1 VPDSHWPDP
10 NVLNPSWPNP
20 SRSSQANLPGVALA
34 AGAAGSSAAAHTLL
48 ARALPAEPGVW
59 DELRQSDH
67 QLRPAWQQFAQ
78 HLPLPT
84 SAAGVAEELGQRQ
97 RQVHQRIRQDGVTHN
112 VFADLPAD
120 ASGVPSSANK
130 SSLDAIT
137 AARPWSLELLPHLVE
152 APDWAQIEA
161 GVVQRAAL
169 LELMLADLYGPQT
182 LLSRGLLPPALLHR
196 HPGWL
201 PQLQGVAPAAGV
213 RLYIVAFDLARGP
226 SGGWHLVSQRTQGPS
241 GLGYVL
247 HNRLLIARQFA
258 DAFGGLRVQRIAPAY
273 RRLLSTLQAKA
284 ATVVQPGQGAPRVV
298 LLTPGPYS
306 ETYFEHAYLARY
318 LGLPLVEG
326 GDLTVRGDHLFL
338 KTIQG
343 LEPVHGVMRRLDD
356 DWCDPLELRPDSTLG
371 VPGLLQAA
379 RAGTVVMANAL
390 GSGFLESP
398 AVQGFMPGVA
408 KHLLGQPLLLPS
420 LATWWCGEAAAWQH
434 VQTQLTDKVL
444 RSTYPRG
451 GRTTQMHNPNDVHSH
466 ALQEDPCA
474 WTIQARLRFSRA
486 PIWSAGA
493 VQPRPAVLR
502 VYAMADGNG
511 GWQVMPGGM
520 TRVAQRE
527 DASLS
532 MQRGGSSLDTWV
544 LAGPHTQPAHSVQ
557 DVAPGPAQP
566 DRLQVDHIA
575 QHHRPV
581 SSRTGENLFWLGRY
595 TERTEQLVRLARATL
610 VHTHTERD
618 APAAVQR
625 VLARLAVQ
633 TGLIASPALT
643 PPAAAGAT
651 ALTAQVL
658 PPAELQQALLAGL
671 ASTQASP
678 PSIAFNL
685 LALERAAQS
694 LRERLSPEQWSLVRN
709 LHDSFSRTLLGPP
722 GAGPSHSHAL
732 AALDHLALQLAAL
745 TGVQTDRMTRDH
757 GWRLLTVGRLLERLH
772 GVALRLQAFVSP
784 DGAPGVA
791 PDVPP
796 ANKGQRAT
804 HHPALQNLAGVE
816 LLLDLFDSLITF
828 RARYQRHDELLALTD
843 VLVLD
848 PTNPRAFA
856 GVLRRLR
863 TEMGKLPGQP
873 EALAPL
879 LALLPADGAGLPLQ
893 DLRSLHALGDA
904 ALAKHLHTLAGNLAT
919 AALQVADG
927 LGALYFTLAHGADQR
942 V

>member
-1 VPDSHWPDP
+1 VPDSQWAELTTCD
-10 NVLNPSWPNP
+10 
-20 SRSSQANLPGVALA
+20 QATLPGLDRRATA
-34 AGAAGSSAAAHTLL
+34 PGANTAAAHTL
-48 ARALPAEPGVW
+48 ARRALPAEPGVW
-59 DELRQSDH
+59 DELRADGN
-67 QLRPAWQQFAQ
+67 QLRPAWQRFAQ
-78 HLPLPT
+78 HLPPPA
-84 SAAGVAEELGQRQ
+84 SAAGMAEDLGQRVG
-97 RQVHQRIRQDGVTHN
+97 QVHQRIRQDGVTHN
-112 VFADLPAD
+112 VFADVA
-120 ASGVPSSANK
+120 SSASISAPTSTSTSATPTN
-130 SSLDAIT
+130 
-137 AARPWSLELLPHLVE
+137 AARPWSLELLPLLVE
-152 APDWAQIEA
+152 ADDWAQIEA

-169 LELMLADLYGPQT
+169 LEHMLADLYGPQT
-182 LLSRGLLPPALLHR
+182 LLARGLLPPALLHR

-201 PQLQGVAPAAGV
+201 PQLQGVAPAGGK

-226 SGGWHLVSQRTQGPS
+226 DGRWWLVSQRTQGPS

-247 HNRLLIARQFA
+247 HNRLLIARQFP
-258 DAFGGLRVQRIAPAY
+258 DAFRALRVQRIAPAY
-273 RRLLSTLQAKA
+273 RRLLNTLEAQA
-284 ATVVQPGQGAPRVV
+284 ATVVRPGQGAPRVV

-326 GDLTVRGDHLFL
+326 GDLTVRGEHLFL
-338 KTIQG
+338 KTVEG

-356 DWCDPLELRPDSTLG
+356 DWCDPLELRPGSTLG

-408 KHLLGQPLLLPS
+408 QQLLGQPLLLPS
-420 LATWWCGEAAAWQH
+420 LPTWWCGEAAAFAH
-434 VQTQLTDKVL
+434 VQTQLAGKVL

-451 GRTTQMHNPNDVHSH
+451 GRTTQMHDLKAHNPDDVHHS
-466 ALQEDPCA
+466 ALQEDPDA

-486 PIWSAGA
+486 PIWQAGA

-502 VYAMADGNG
+502 VYAMADSTG
-511 GWQVMPGGM
+511 GWHVMPGGM

-544 LAGPHTQPAHSVQ
+544 LAGPSTTPSNPPA
-557 DVAPGPAQP
+557 AAGPAQP
-566 DRLQVDHIA
+566 DRLRVADIA
-575 QHHRPV
+575 QHRRPV

-610 VHTHTERD
+610 AHSHTERE
-618 APAAVQR
+618 APVA
-625 VLARLAVQ
+625 
-633 TGLIASPALT
+633 
-643 PPAAAGAT
+643 
-651 ALTAQVL
+651 
-658 PPAELQQALLAGL
+658 LQQALAQLAAQTGLVPPPAVPGL
-671 ASTQASP
+671 APAGAATRSVAQPAHSAPPAQSAQSAYSLEASLLLHLASSGANSTGSA
-678 PSIAFNL
+678 PSIAYNL

-694 LRERLSPEQWSLVRN
+694 LRDRLSPEQWSLVRS
-709 LHDSFSRTLLGPP
+709 LHDSFVRSLQGAPGGP
-722 GAGPSHSHAL
+722 ASAAPSPAQAL
-732 AALDHLALQLAAL
+732 AALDHLGLQLAAL
-745 TGVQTDRMTRDH
+745 TGAQTDRMTRDH

-772 GVALRLQAFVSP
+772 GVALLLQAFVA
-784 DGAPGVA
+784 G
-791 PDVPP
+791 
-796 ANKGQRAT
+796 
-804 HHPALQNLAGVE
+804 PALQRVAGVE

-863 TEMGKLPGQP
+863 TEMAKLPGSPQ
-873 EALAPL
+873 ALAPL
-879 LALLPADGAGLPLQ
+879 LALLPSDGAGLQLQ
-893 DLRSLHALGDA
+893 ELQGMDDT
-904 ALAKHLHTLAGNLAT
+904 ALALRLHTLAGGLAS
-919 AALQVADG
+919 AAHQVADG
-927 LGALYFTLAHGADQR
+927 VSALYFTLAHGADQR